1 MGIKEILQALE
12 EECRQA
18 EADIKER
25 ASLEA
30 KQILAEAEERA
41 KRARETV
48 YAREKDRI
56 EREKQNI
63 INNARMEAA
72 RIIADAKDRAIQKV
86 VDRLA
91 ALILDNRNYR
101 EQVMRKALEDT
112 FESASL
118 AGDGFEIYANK
129 DDVDLLKKLVKEY
142 ELNLPVKTANSMK
155 MGFYIENREGTVTI
169 RSDLDVFLKKVLRE
183 YMPFIAER
191 LFVEHDQT

>member
-12 EECRQA
+12 EECQQA
-18 EADIKER
+18 EADIRER

-48 YAREKDRI
+48 YAREKEKI

-72 RIIADAKDRAIQKV
+72 RIIADAKDKAIQVV

-91 ALILDNRNYR
+91 ALVLENKDYR
-101 EQVMRKALEDT
+101 EQVLRKALEDA
-112 FESASL
+112 FQSSRL
-118 AGDGFEIYANK
+118 NGDGAEIYANK
-129 DDVDLLKKLVKEY
+129 DDVETISKLVREHK
-142 ELNLPVKTANSMK
+142 LNLPVKTANSMK
-155 MGFYIENREGTVTI
+155 MGFFIENKSGTISI

-183 YMPFIAER
+183 YTSFIAER
-191 LFVEHDQT
+191 LFAGNDQA